1 MKEEKKQIRQAQ
13 ILQDLYYDPKS
24 GYGGV
29 QALYRQVRARGHKI
43 SLNQIRQWLKE
54 QEAYTLHKPIQRKFK
69 RRRTRVT
76 DIDEQWQ
83 LDLAD
88 VSNLKKQNDGYRFLL
103 CAIDVLSKYAWVVP
117 LKQKT
122 GKEMIRG
129 LQKIFKS
136 GRRPVRIQSD
146 QGKEFTNKEFVRAF
160 KPIHFFTTRNAET
173 KASIVE
179 RFQRS
184 LKARMWR
191 YFTRHKTR
199 RYVNILPDLV
209 YAYNHAYHRSI
220 KRAPVTVKP
229 SNVLQVWKTLYG
241 VQQDSPR
248 TKQQQQQQP
257 QFIVGDLVRIS
268 KAKRTFEKGY
278 LPNWTTEL
286 FTVSKRVP
294 CRYPYVYK
302 IKDYAGEELQGNFYE
317 QELQK
322 VTKTDD
328 VYEVEKILGY
338 KKRRVG
344 KKIIKEFKV
353 RWKGYP
359 PSFDSWIPHTDLILP
374 K

>member
-136 GRRPVRIQSD
+136 WRRPVRIQSD

-199 RYVNILPDLV
+199 RY
-209 YAYNHAYHRSI
+209 
-220 KRAPVTVKP
+220 
-229 SNVLQVWKTLYG
+229 
-241 VQQDSPR
+241 DSPR

-294 CRYPYVYK
+294 GRYPYVYK

-359 PSFDSWIPHTDLILP
+359 PNFDSWIPHTDLILP